1 MRATNG
7 HLAVAHGG
15 PDELPFLKAFG
26 EEAQSIRICPENFDG
41 ITPAAT
47 EDEQV
52 AGEGVLIQY
61 VLYLLAQTVEGF
73 THVGGAGDQPDTG
86 ARREGDHRPLP
97 VSSRSSVFR
106 IAGDKFPVRRRL
118 ALPTATSQVITS
130 P

>member
-1 MRATNG
+1 MRATNC

-61 VLYLLAQTVEGF
+61 VLYLLAQTVE
-73 THVGGAGDQPDTG
+73 DL
-86 ARREGDHRPLP
+86 RM
-97 VSSRSSVFR
+97 SV
-106 IAGDKFPVRRRL
+106 AP
-118 ALPTATSQVITS
+118 ATSQIRVPDGREIIVPS
-130 P
+130 RSVREAVFSG